1 MIMEL
6 QESSISPA
14 KYWTILKRRWLAT
27 LSISIVV
34 FGVSQLATSLKKPLY
49 VAEGKL
55 RFQRNNSTSS
65 MTGLGTEIG
74 KLVPLMEQ
82 SNPMNTEV
90 EIIRSFPVIEKT
102 INSLELKDDKGQAL
116 KTKLFLKN
124 LTIKEVKGADV
135 LQITYTDSNPKT
147 AAQVVNELIKVYLEQ
162 NLSSRRAEAA
172 AARKFIEKQLPQAE
186 LVMRRSE
193 SELAGFK
200 ERNKIVSLQE
210 EATQAV
216 EIMANLQ
223 LRMNDTQSQ
232 LANIKSQSQVISQ
245 QLGMSPEQAL
255 LMTSIS
261 QISGIQDILKEIQ
274 QLQSKLANRQT
285 ILENSHPEI
294 IDIRDKIISLNRV
307 IDQRISQA
315 LGKNKLQAQGNLQLS
330 ALQQQL
336 STRLV
341 ELESNRLGLASQVNS
356 LLNLQLAYK
365 QRLNNLPKLEEQQRQ
380 LERKLQAAQSTYS
393 LLLQKLQESRI
404 AENQN

>member
-1 MIMEL
+1 MEL

-90 EIIRSFPVIEKT
+90 EIIRSFPVIETT
-102 INSLELKDDKGQAL
+102 INRLELKDDKGQAL
-116 KTKLFLKN
+116 KNKLFLKN
-124 LTIKEVKGADV
+124 LTIREVKGADV

-147 AAQVVNELIKVYLEQ
+147 AAQVVNELMKAYLEQ

-172 AARKFIEKQLPQAE
+172 AARKFIEKQLPKAE
-186 LVMRRSE
+186 LVMRRAE

-232 LANIKSQSQVISQ
+232 LANVKSQSQVISQ

-261 QISGIQDILKEIQ
+261 QITGIQDILKEIQ
-274 QLQSKLANRQT
+274 
-285 ILENSHPEI
+285 
-294 IDIRDKIISLNRV
+294 
-307 IDQRISQA
+307 
-315 LGKNKLQAQGNLQLS
+315 
-330 ALQQQL
+330 
-336 STRLV
+336 
-341 ELESNRLGLASQVNS
+341 
-356 LLNLQLAYK
+356 YFF
-365 QRLNNLPKLEEQQRQ
+365 
-380 LERKLQAAQSTYS
+380 
-393 LLLQKLQESRI
+393 
-404 AENQN
+404 